1 MTDEER
7 NRLYRQMA
15 DTFINQANQH
25 AQQHN
30 NVMVSS
36 AFLYGAARFS
46 AFVTAVQAGEQG
58 QYDADREAAL
68 DYFTAEFRRMLTENL
83 DDYRRVFTAETA
95 APAPAASGS
104 ANKQQPQRILSYEH
118 LVKKG

>member
-7 NRLYRQMA
+7 NRIYRHMA
-15 DTFINQANQH
+15 DAFIHVANQH
-25 AQQHN
+25 AEQQN

-46 AFVTAVQAGEQG
+46 AFVTAVQAGEQA
-58 QYDADREAAL
+58 QYEADREAAVK
-68 DYFTAEFRRMLTENL
+68 YFTAEFRRMLHENL
-83 DDYRRVFTAETA
+83 DDYRRVFTSQPAQS
-95 APAPAASGS
+95 APAQSP
-104 ANKQQPQRILSYEH
+104 KQETPRFLSYEH